1 MDTIYLDHNA
11 TTPIHPDVVQAMDQC
26 YRDGYA
32 NPASLHHE
40 GRRARRALEDARQR
54 IAALLKADITSLR
67 ADQLIF
73 TSGGT
78 ESNNLAILG
87 LAGSSPGKIV
97 RSAIEH
103 PSVIGPTDRLMQEG
117 RSVCRLR
124 VTPDGVADL
133 NHLKELLTEPTRLV
147 SLMLANNETGV
158 LQPVQEAVQ
167 LCRERGAL
175 VHTDAVQVVGKLPV
189 DFRQLG
195 VAAMTVSAHKFHGP
209 RGIGALLLRHGVQIE
224 PLLYGGFQQ
233 MGIRCGTECVA
244 LAVGFCKALELWR
257 EEADERAARMA
268 QLRVRLESTLR
279 EALPWAIVN
288 GEHAPRLP
296 HTTSLSLP
304 GIDRQAL
311 LMALDTAGLCCS
323 TGSACA
329 SGSTEPSHVL
339 LAMSCQKPVVDGA
352 LRLSLGATT
361 TAAEIAQ
368 ACQRIIATVK
378 RLRSPSTTA

>member
-1 MDTIYLDHNA
+1 MDAIYLDHNA
-11 TTPIHPDVVQAMDQC
+11 TTPIHPEVVQAMDQC
-26 YRDGYA
+26 YHDGYA
-32 NPASLHHE
+32 NPASQHNE
-40 GRRARRALEDARQR
+40 GRRARRALEESRER
-54 IAALLKADITSLR
+54 IAALLGADLTSLR

-78 ESNNLAILG
+78 ESNNLAVLG
-87 LAGSSPGKIV
+87 LAASSPGKVI

-103 PSVIGPTDRLMQEG
+103 PSVIGPTDRLARDG
-117 RSVCRLR
+117 RRVRELR

-147 SLMLANNETGV
+147 TLMLGNNETGV
-158 LQPVQEAVQ
+158 LQPVQEAVE
-167 LCRERGAL
+167 LCRQAGAL

-189 DFRQLG
+189 DFRLLG
-195 VAAMTVSAHKFHGP
+195 VEAMTVTAHKFHGP

-244 LAVGFCKALELWR
+244 LSVGFCKALELWR
-257 EEADERAARMA
+257 QEADERAARMA
-268 QLRVRLESTLR
+268 QLRVRLETELR
-279 EALPWAIVN
+279 QALPQAVVN

-296 HTTSLSLP
+296 HTTSISFP
-304 GIDRQAL
+304 GLDRQAL
-311 LMALDTAGLCCS
+311 LMALDTVGLCCS
-323 TGSACA
+323 SGSACA

-339 LAMSCQKPVVDGA
+339 LAMGCKKPVVDGA

-361 TAAEIAQ
+361 TAAEIAR
-368 ACQRIIATVK
+368 ACEKIVAAVNQ
-378 RLRSPSTTA
+378 LRGR